1 MGLEQDQLFCGA
13 TLSCCPTLDCC
24 KSICSEKPRGN
35 RHQVQSC
42 GWISCTGRPEDFQ
55 QCLGSVLEGALC
67 SWVLMDKGGQ
77 SLALLQMSSSRCV
90 LVCAVSDHGKHCKA
104 LVSFP
109 QRILTATCLV
119 WKTCLSRY
127 CFCCV
132 QWSGWF
138 FYHTYQNNTSAPFR
152 SASGDVIAI
161 PRGLLVLTVSPVGR
175 MHILKCLALYFN
187 TPVGLPGKGRGQEG
201 LRLHGCS

>member
-1 MGLEQDQLFCGA
+1 MGNTA
-13 TLSCCPTLDCC
+13 
-24 KSICSEKPRGN
+24 
-35 RHQVQSC
+35 RHWS
-42 GWISCTGRPEDFQ
+42 P
-55 QCLGSVLEGALC
+55 
-67 SWVLMDKGGQ
+67 
-77 SLALLQMSSSRCV
+77 
-90 LVCAVSDHGKHCKA
+90 
-104 LVSFP
+104 FP

-187 TPVGLPGKGRGQEG
+187 APVGLPGKGRGQEG
-201 LRLHGCS
+201 LRLFLRDPAKSQLLCRDALPLLWELLCPEELSHGSPVSFHHPNICFSELCAKGYFSLHSQSMGGRKKQIEQWEMV